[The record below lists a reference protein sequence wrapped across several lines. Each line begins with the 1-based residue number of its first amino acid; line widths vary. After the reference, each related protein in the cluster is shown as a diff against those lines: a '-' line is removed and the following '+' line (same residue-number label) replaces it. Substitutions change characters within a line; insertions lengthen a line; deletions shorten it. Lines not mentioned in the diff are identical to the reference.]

1 MNIFE
6 LESFNLADAVKF
18 HSRLNHRLWD
28 SAEHLHPQVKE
39 RLLQVARDF
48 QEFLGVPD
56 LDVKDITVS
65 GSNAAYN
72 YTDHSDIDLHLVVDI
87 PDVVHNEV
95 YRELFNAKKYQYND
109 QHNIRIGGADVELY
123 AQPSDQAHH
132 SQGIYSLLR
141 NAWIQVPRRKRSSID
156 DTCVQAKF
164 EDLAARVDDAVDSG
178 DVDRLRSLQQ
188 KIKTMR
194 QTGLEQQGEFGC
206 DNLAFKLL
214 RARGYI
220 QRLID
225 ARNQAHAAALSLA
238 EKNAPMAPVIY
249 GFMTESPDGVD
260 PSTKMFL
267 EHEPTDTDAVV
278 RDFIDYA
285 ADRLGITQ
293 MPQIELHTDPE
304 WSSQSHSFGRYT
316 PETHTLE
323 VSLVNRHVM
332 DILRTTAHELA
343 HCRQNQDQALPD
355 EAGETGSD
363 WENQAHAVAGVI
375 MRDWADRNP
384 TMFESSGYI
393 PTKAERNDPR
403 FLMALS
409 PDVQPGATG
418 LNANRMS
425 LKTDAQGRPQLL
437 RANGKVKNVVEY
449 RMPQPSQGPNSNR
462 DLNAPLGPETP
473 PTMPAGTVRVD
484 VSDVYDWYKL
494 GQHISNMKGLGRH
507 DFGAGPPSAILS
519 FGDEDLEHQYIDA
532 LKKTGLSTTDIDPVD
547 PDQPA
552 DMPRQKTDP
561 TYNVDEAQLGTVLQ
575 WPEVVNKINSA
586 MKATG
591 WKGQRQSDDAFMFST
606 KGQLDDEF
614 YMVIIEN
621 AGEGFFTYA
630 LGTVEEGDP
639 YIDDAYKGKLPNTE
653 ASVSELINDIR
664 DGFGLNE
671 QGVAEGKQPGKPVVD
686 AILKVIPVAQ
696 EIWFHGSR
704 ATGKHRKNSDTDI
717 LVVVPDDLVG
727 DQYLAVVRILQ
738 KLSTQF
744 DNYDIQP
751 TKLGTNIHRIAQEE
765 GQLLWS
771 KTNENFADGR
781 NPQDKGDAKR
791 HGINTKASV
800 SSLRKT
806 AKSGGR
812 KGQLAHWLANMKSGR
827 ANAKRKNESIAEV
840 RINNAS
846 GVGAV
851 PYNADVD
858 YFGLQVQMR
867 PSMFLKLA
875 LPMDP
880 HDPEERKA
888 IAFCK
893 GELNERG
900 FGAPFLNV
908 SVPEAWEQGDFS
920 LEARVKGHDG
930 RHRCHAIL
938 EKEGDDAVEMHI
950 FIAQT
955 RRKDITDEMIENL
968 RNGILNQLGQF
979 VRGPIFGEAK

>member
-123 AQPSDQAHH
+123 AQPSDQPHH

-141 NAWIQVPRRKRSSID
+141 NAWVQVPRRKRSSID

-249 GFMTESPDGVD
+249 GFMSESPDGVD

-267 EHEPTDTDAVV
+267 EHEPTDTEAVV

-384 TMFESSGYI
+384 AMFESSGYI
-393 PTKAERNDPR
+393 PTDAERNDPR
-403 FLMALS
+403 FLMALTK
-409 PDVQPGATG
+409 DVQPGATG
-418 LNANRMS
+418 LNANRMR

-437 RANGKVKNVVEY
+437 RANG
-449 RMPQPSQGPNSNR
+449 
-462 DLNAPLGPETP
+462 
-473 PTMPAGTVRVD
+473 RV
-484 VSDVYDWYKL
+484 
-494 GQHISNMKGLGRH
+494 NM
-507 DFGAGPPSAILS
+507 AES
-519 FGDEDLEHQYIDA
+519 
-532 LKKTGLSTTDIDPVD
+532 
-547 PDQPA
+547 
-552 DMPRQKTDP
+552 
-561 TYNVDEAQLGTVLQ
+561 QLGTALQ
-575 WPEVVNKINSA
+575 WPEVVDKVNSA

-591 WKGQRQSDDAFMFST
+591 WKGKRMADGAFMYST
-606 KGQLDDEF
+606 KGQETDDQW
-614 YMVIIEN
+614 YIAVIDN
-621 AGEGFFTYA
+621 AGQGYFKYT
-630 LGTVEEGDP
+630 LGTIEDGDP
-639 YIDDAYKGKLPNTE
+639 HIDDAFTGTLPNTL
-653 ASVSELINDIR
+653 ASISELMNEIR
-664 DGFGLNE
+664 EGFGLNE
-671 QGVAEGKQPGKPVVD
+671 QGVAEGSEHYNGIEISMEKEDDEIMVKAMMPGGRELGHVLFVQEGDYLMPQDLEVD
-686 AILKVIPVAQ
+686 ERYQGQGIA
-696 EIWFHGSR
+696 
-704 ATGKHRKNSDTDI
+704 ATMYDYIKSKGYKIRRSGQQTDAGAGFWDKHRPEQN
-717 LVVVPDDLVG
+717 V
-727 DQYLAVVRILQ
+727 
-738 KLSTQF
+738 
-744 DNYDIQP
+744 
-751 TKLGTNIHRIAQEE
+751 
-765 GQLLWS
+765 W
-771 KTNENFADGR
+771 ENFADGR
-781 NPQDKGDAKR
+781 NPQDKGDSKR

-827 ANAKRKNESIAEV
+827 AKAKRKNESLDEV

-900 FGAPFLNV
+900 IGAPFLNV

-938 EKEGDDAVEMHI
+938 EKEGDDAIEMHI

-955 RRKDITDEMIENL
+955 RRRDITDEMIENL

>member
-1 MNIFE
+1 
-6 LESFNLADAVKF
+6 
-18 HSRLNHRLWD
+18 
-28 SAEHLHPQVKE
+28 
-39 RLLQVARDF
+39 
-48 QEFLGVPD
+48 
-56 LDVKDITVS
+56 
-65 GSNAAYN
+65 
-72 YTDHSDIDLHLVVDI
+72 
-87 PDVVHNEV
+87 
-95 YRELFNAKKYQYND
+95 
-109 QHNIRIGGADVELY
+109 
-123 AQPSDQAHH
+123 
-132 SQGIYSLLR
+132 
-141 NAWIQVPRRKRSSID
+141 
-156 DTCVQAKF
+156 
-164 EDLAARVDDAVDSG
+164 
-178 DVDRLRSLQQ
+178 
-188 KIKTMR
+188 MR

-437 RANGKVKNVVEY
+437 RANGKVKTVVEY
-449 RMPQPSQGPNSNR
+449 RMPQPSRGPNSNQ
-462 DLNAPLGPETP
+462 DLNAPLGPESP
-473 PTMPAGTVRVD
+473 PEMPAGTIKVD
-484 VSDVYDWYKL
+484 VSDTQDWYQL
-494 GQHISNMKGLGRH
+494 GQDISNLKLANKDH
-507 DFGAGPPSAILS
+507 YNQGPPNTVLA
-519 FGDEDLEHQYIDA
+519 FGSEELENMYSHELRRLGLPTHDLDEPGEE
-532 LKKTGLSTTDIDPVD
+532 DI
-547 PDQPA
+547 
-552 DMPRQKTDP
+552 
-561 TYNVDEAQLGTVLQ
+561 DEAQLGTVLQ

-639 YIDDAYKGKLPNTE
+639 YIDDAYKGRLPNTE

-671 QGVAEGKQPGKPVVD
+671 QG
-686 AILKVIPVAQ
+686 
-696 EIWFHGSR
+696 
-704 ATGKHRKNSDTDI
+704 
-717 LVVVPDDLVG
+717 
-727 DQYLAVVRILQ
+727 LA
-738 KLSTQF
+738 
-744 DNYDIQP
+744 
-751 TKLGTNIHRIAQEE
+751 
-765 GQLLWS
+765 
-771 KTNENFADGR
+771 ENFADGR
-781 NPQDKGDAKR
+781 NPQDKGDSKR

-827 ANAKRKNESIAEV
+827 AKAKRKNESIAEV

-908 SVPEAWEQGDFS
+908 SVPEAWDQGDFS

-930 RHRCHAIL
+930 RHRCYAIL

>member
-1 MNIFE
+1 
-6 LESFNLADAVKF
+6 
-18 HSRLNHRLWD
+18 
-28 SAEHLHPQVKE
+28 
-39 RLLQVARDF
+39 
-48 QEFLGVPD
+48 
-56 LDVKDITVS
+56 
-65 GSNAAYN
+65 
-72 YTDHSDIDLHLVVDI
+72 
-87 PDVVHNEV
+87 
-95 YRELFNAKKYQYND
+95 
-109 QHNIRIGGADVELY
+109 
-123 AQPSDQAHH
+123 
-132 SQGIYSLLR
+132 
-141 NAWIQVPRRKRSSID
+141 
-156 DTCVQAKF
+156 
-164 EDLAARVDDAVDSG
+164 
-178 DVDRLRSLQQ
+178 
-188 KIKTMR
+188 
-194 QTGLEQQGEFGC
+194 
-206 DNLAFKLL
+206 
-214 RARGYI
+214 
-220 QRLID
+220 
-225 ARNQAHAAALSLA
+225 
-238 EKNAPMAPVIY
+238 
-249 GFMTESPDGVD
+249 
-260 PSTKMFL
+260 
-267 EHEPTDTDAVV
+267 
-278 RDFIDYA
+278 
-285 ADRLGITQ
+285 
-293 MPQIELHTDPE
+293 
-304 WSSQSHSFGRYT
+304 
-316 PETHTLE
+316 
-323 VSLVNRHVM
+323 
-332 DILRTTAHELA
+332 
-343 HCRQNQDQALPD
+343 
-355 EAGETGSD
+355 
-363 WENQAHAVAGVI
+363 
-375 MRDWADRNP
+375 
-384 TMFESSGYI
+384 
-393 PTKAERNDPR
+393 
-403 FLMALS
+403 MALTQ
-409 PDVQPGATG
+409 DVRPGATG
-418 LNANRMS
+418 LNANRMR

-437 RANGKVKNVVEY
+437 RANGKVSMAED
-449 RMPQPSQGPNSNR
+449 RMPQPSKGPNSNR

-532 LKKTGLSTTDIDPVD
+532 LKKTGLTTTDIDPVD
-547 PDQPA
+547 PNQPA

-561 TYNVDEAQLGTVLQ
+561 TYNVDENFA
-575 WPEVVNKINSA
+575 
-586 MKATG
+586 
-591 WKGQRQSDDAFMFST
+591 D
-606 KGQLDDEF
+606 
-614 YMVIIEN
+614 
-621 AGEGFFTYA
+621 
-630 LGTVEEGDP
+630 
-639 YIDDAYKGKLPNTE
+639 GKK
-653 ASVSELINDIR
+653 S
-664 DGFGLNE
+664 
-671 QGVAEGKQPGKPVVD
+671 VVD
-686 AILKVIPVAQ
+686 AVQKVLPTAQ

-781 NPQDKGDAKR
+781 NPQDKGDSKR

-827 ANAKRKNESIAEV
+827 AKAKRKNESIAEV

-930 RHRCHAIL
+930 RHRCHAVL

>member
-123 AQPSDQAHH
+123 AQPSDQPHH

-141 NAWIQVPRRKRSSID
+141 NAWVQVPRRKRSSID

-178 DVDRLRSLQQ
+178 DVDRLRGLQQ

-278 RDFIDYA
+278 RDFIDFTA
-285 ADRLGITQ
+285 ERLGITD
-293 MPQIELHTDPE
+293 MPQIELHTDPA

-323 VSLVNRHVM
+323 VSMSGRHIM

-343 HCRQNQDQALPD
+343 HCRQNQDSVLPD

-363 WENQAHAVAGVI
+363 WENEAHAVAGVI
-375 MRDWADRNP
+375 MRDYADHNP

-393 PTKAERNDPR
+393 PTEAEKNDPR
-403 FLMALS
+403 FLMALTQ
-409 PDVQPGATG
+409 DVRPGATG
-418 LNANRMS
+418 LNANRMR

-437 RANGKVKNVVEY
+437 RANGKVSMAED
-449 RMPQPSQGPNSNR
+449 RMPQPSKGPNSNR

-532 LKKTGLSTTDIDPVD
+532 LKKTGLTTTDIDPVD
-547 PDQPA
+547 PNQPA

-561 TYNVDEAQLGTVLQ
+561 TYNVDENFA
-575 WPEVVNKINSA
+575 
-586 MKATG
+586 
-591 WKGQRQSDDAFMFST
+591 D
-606 KGQLDDEF
+606 
-614 YMVIIEN
+614 
-621 AGEGFFTYA
+621 
-630 LGTVEEGDP
+630 
-639 YIDDAYKGKLPNTE
+639 GKK
-653 ASVSELINDIR
+653 S
-664 DGFGLNE
+664 
-671 QGVAEGKQPGKPVVD
+671 VVD
-686 AILKVIPVAQ
+686 AVQKVLPTAQ

-781 NPQDKGDAKR
+781 NPQDKGDSKR

-827 ANAKRKNESIAEV
+827 AKAKRKNESIAEV

-930 RHRCHAIL
+930 RHRCHAVL

>member
-1 MNIFE
+1 
-6 LESFNLADAVKF
+6 
-18 HSRLNHRLWD
+18 
-28 SAEHLHPQVKE
+28 
-39 RLLQVARDF
+39 
-48 QEFLGVPD
+48 
-56 LDVKDITVS
+56 
-65 GSNAAYN
+65 
-72 YTDHSDIDLHLVVDI
+72 
-87 PDVVHNEV
+87 
-95 YRELFNAKKYQYND
+95 
-109 QHNIRIGGADVELY
+109 
-123 AQPSDQAHH
+123 
-132 SQGIYSLLR
+132 
-141 NAWIQVPRRKRSSID
+141 
-156 DTCVQAKF
+156 
-164 EDLAARVDDAVDSG
+164 
-178 DVDRLRSLQQ
+178 
-188 KIKTMR
+188 
-194 QTGLEQQGEFGC
+194 
-206 DNLAFKLL
+206 
-214 RARGYI
+214 
-220 QRLID
+220 
-225 ARNQAHAAALSLA
+225 
-238 EKNAPMAPVIY
+238 MAPVIY
-249 GFMTESPDGVD
+249 GFMSESPDGVD

-267 EHEPTDTDAVV
+267 EDEPTDTEAVV

-293 MPQIELHTDPE
+293 LPQIELHTDPE
-304 WSSQSHSFGRYT
+304 WSSKSHSFGRYT

-403 FLMALS
+403 FLMALTK
-409 PDVQPGATG
+409 DVQPGATG
-418 LNANRMS
+418 LNANRMR

-437 RANGKVKNVVEY
+437 RANG
-449 RMPQPSQGPNSNR
+449 
-462 DLNAPLGPETP
+462 
-473 PTMPAGTVRVD
+473 RV
-484 VSDVYDWYKL
+484 
-494 GQHISNMKGLGRH
+494 NM
-507 DFGAGPPSAILS
+507 AES
-519 FGDEDLEHQYIDA
+519 
-532 LKKTGLSTTDIDPVD
+532 
-547 PDQPA
+547 
-552 DMPRQKTDP
+552 
-561 TYNVDEAQLGTVLQ
+561 QLGTVLQ
-575 WPEVVNKINSA
+575 WPEVVDKVNSA

-591 WKGQRQSDDAFMFST
+591 WKGRRMADGAFMYST
-606 KGQLDDEF
+606 KGQETDDQW
-614 YMVIIEN
+614 YIAVIDN
-621 AGEGFFTYA
+621 AGQGYFKYT
-630 LGTVEEGDP
+630 LGTIEDGDP
-639 YIDDAYKGKLPNTE
+639 HIDDAFTGTLPNTL
-653 ASVSELINDIR
+653 ASISELMNEIR
-664 DGFGLNE
+664 EGFGLNE
-671 QGVAEGKQPGKPVVD
+671 QGVAEGSDSNLSYQGNCTEDDVIEHIFGDVNNFANMVEEHGDEFTVGDLVVKYDPETDVHSFYYKKQGVAEGKQPGKPVVD

-704 ATGKHRKNSDTDI
+704 ATGSHRKNSDTDI
-717 LVVVPDDLVG
+717 LVIVPDDLVG
-727 DQYLAVVRILQ
+727 DQYLAVVRTLQ
-738 KLSTQF
+738 KLSSIF

-751 TKLGTNIHRIAQEE
+751 TKSGTNIHRIAQEE
-765 GQLLWS
+765 GQLLWAN
-771 KTNENFADGR
+771 KQGLAENFADGR
-781 NPQDKGDAKR
+781 NPQDKGDSKR

-827 ANAKRKNESIAEV
+827 ARAKRKNESLDEV
-840 RINNAS
+840 RINNSS

-900 FGAPFLNV
+900 IGAPFLNV

-938 EKEGDDAVEMHI
+938 EKEGDDAIEMHI

-955 RRKDITDEMIENL
+955 RRRDITDEMIENL

>member
-18 HSRLNHRLWD
+18 HDRLNPRLWD

-72 YTDHSDIDLHLVVDI
+72 YTDGSDIDLHIVVEI
-87 PDVVHNEV
+87 PNVVHDEV
-95 YRELFNAKKYQYND
+95 YRELFNAKKYQYNE

-123 AQPSDQAHH
+123 AQPSDQEHH

-141 NAWIQVPRRKRSSID
+141 NAWIQVPRRRQVTID
-156 DTCVQAKF
+156 DSCVQAKYQ
-164 EDLAARVDDAVDSG
+164 DLKARIESAVASDDS
-178 DVDRLRSLQQ
+178 DRMRSLQQ

-206 DNLAFKLL
+206 DNLVFKML
-214 RARGYI
+214 RAHGAI
-220 QRLID
+220 KQLID
-225 ARNQAHAAALSLA
+225 ARNAAHAKELSLA
-238 EKNAPMAPVIY
+238 EKNTPMAPVIY
-249 GFMTESPDGVD
+249 GFMSESPDGVD

-267 EHEPTDTDAVV
+267 EDEPRDTEAVV

-293 MPQIELHTDPE
+293 IPQIELHTDPE

-343 HCRQNQDQALPD
+343 HCRQNQDSELPD
-355 EAGETGSD
+355 EAGDTGSD

-384 TMFESSGYI
+384 AMFESSGYI
-393 PTKAERNDPR
+393 PTEAEKNDPR
-403 FLMALS
+403 FEMALTQ
-409 PDVQPGATG
+409 DVRPGATG

-425 LKTDAQGRPQLL
+425 LKTDAQGRPQML
-437 RANGKVKNVVEY
+437 RADGRVDMVEY
-449 RMPQPSQGPNSNR
+449 RLPQPSKGPNNNR
-462 DLNAPLGPETP
+462 ELNAPLGPETP
-473 PTMPAGTVRVD
+473 PTMPAGTVKVD

-494 GQHISNMKGLGRH
+494 GQHISNMKGLGKH

-519 FGDEDLEHQYIDA
+519 FGDEDLEHQYIQA
-532 LKKTGLSTTDIDPVD
+532 LKRTGLTTTDIDPVD
-547 PDQPA
+547 PNQPP

-561 TYNVDEAQLGTVLQ
+561 TYNVDEARPGSVR
-575 WPEVVNKINSA
+575 PE
-586 MKATG
+586 
-591 WKGQRQSDDAFMFST
+591 
-606 KGQLDDEF
+606 
-614 YMVIIEN
+614 
-621 AGEGFFTYA
+621 
-630 LGTVEEGDP
+630 
-639 YIDDAYKGKLPNTE
+639 
-653 ASVSELINDIR
+653 
-664 DGFGLNE
+664 
-671 QGVAEGKQPGKPVVD
+671 VVD
-686 AILKVIPVAQ
+686 AIQKVMPVAQ

-704 ATGKHRKNSDTDI
+704 ATGKHRRNSDTDI

-727 DQYLAVVRILQ
+727 DQYLGAVRILQ
-738 KLSTQF
+738 KLSAQF

-765 GQLLWS
+765 GRLLWADKQGVS
-771 KTNENFADGR
+771 ENFADGR

-827 ANAKRKNESIAEV
+827 ARAKRKNESLDEV
-840 RINNAS
+840 RINNSS

-900 FGAPFLNV
+900 IGAPFLNV
-908 SVPEAWEQGDFS
+908 SVPESWEQGDFS

-938 EKEGDDAVEMHI
+938 EKEGDDAIEMHI

-955 RRKDITDEMIENL
+955 RRRDITDEMIENL